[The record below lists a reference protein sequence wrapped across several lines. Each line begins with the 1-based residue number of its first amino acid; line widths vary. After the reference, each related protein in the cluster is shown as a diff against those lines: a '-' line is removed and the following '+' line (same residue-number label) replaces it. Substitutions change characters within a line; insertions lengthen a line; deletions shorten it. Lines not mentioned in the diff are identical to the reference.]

1 MHEAKK
7 VKKKISIIIKAVCS
21 IALLAYLFSR
31 MDFSM
36 LLKTMS
42 GFNPWIYILAIL
54 GVFIYQYLF
63 SIIIKQLLFAKGNK
77 AGTWEILRLL
87 TISIFFGTALPGGA
101 GPDII
106 FAYNLSRSTPKKE
119 DALSALIFTRML
131 VTFTTLL
138 IASVVSL
145 LPGISKAHTG
155 TLNIRILVFMF
166 AGAFLAL
173 YLVLSSEKV
182 LKLSEKL
189 FVKHRWANL
198 IYQTHFAISKYGRNR
213 NTLLIIIPVAV
224 LASAC
229 KVTADYI
236 IAISLGI
243 DISLLYFFI
252 FIPIISIVTMIPV
265 TIAGIGI
272 RENAYVRLFSTVG
285 LKNAESFSISILSFS
300 IGLLFC
306 IAGAILYWI
315 KGSALKISSQTDNSS
330 RFKK

>member
-1 MHEAKK
+1 M
-7 VKKKISIIIKAVCS
+7 KKKIIIITKAVCS

-36 LLKTMS
+36 LLQTMS
-42 GFNPWIYILAIL
+42 GFRPWIYILAIL

-63 SIIIKQLLFAKGNK
+63 GIIIKKLLFTKGNK

-87 TISIFFGTALPGGA
+87 IISIFFGTALPGGA

-119 DALSALIFTRML
+119 DALSALIFTRMVLLFTALL
-131 VTFTTLL
+131 VAFT
-138 IASVVSL
+138 VSL
-145 LPGISKAHTG
+145 FPGISQIRIG
-155 TLNIRILVFMF
+155 TLNIRIFVFILT
-166 AGAFLAL
+166 GAFLAF
-173 YLVLSSEKV
+173 YFVLSSEKI
-182 LKLSEKL
+182 LNLSERL

-213 NTLLIIIPVAV
+213 NTLLMIIPIAM

-229 KVTADYI
+229 KGIADYMV
-236 IAISLGI
+236 ALSLGI
-243 DISLLYFFI
+243 NISLLYFFI
-252 FIPIISIVTMIPV
+252 FIPIISILTMIPV

-272 RENAYVRLFSTVG
+272 RENAYVRLFSKAG
-285 LKNAESFSISILSFS
+285 LKIAESFSISILSFS

-315 KGSALKISSQTDNSS
+315 KGSTLKISSQTDTVY
-330 RFKK
+330 